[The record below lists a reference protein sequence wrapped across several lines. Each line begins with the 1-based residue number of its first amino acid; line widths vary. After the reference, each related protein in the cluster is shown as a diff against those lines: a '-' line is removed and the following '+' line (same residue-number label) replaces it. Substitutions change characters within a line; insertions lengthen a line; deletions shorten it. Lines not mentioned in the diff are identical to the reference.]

1 MTEGFGLDYAMAV
14 GAGMAVA
21 AVMLS
26 FFAKFLRSVR
36 AARVQ
41 TPAEV

>member
-1 MTEGFGLDYAMAV
+1 
-14 GAGMAVA
+14 VA